1 MLKDERSLMQIEKV
15 LSRKM
20 DQARSLVPPS
30 IVKHSRW
37 LLPIILLSYISVGFP
52 DGAFTVAWLGIG
64 EEMPGMGIA
73 HTGWI
78 LVGYSVTY
86 TLAGVL
92 LAQLNRFM
100 RLQTIYL
107 VGLIIKAAGFIYLAL
122 SPNFAHVLSA
132 VTLYGLG
139 TGAMASS
146 MNSYMAKHFDA
157 GKNNWMHFFWGI
169 GASVSPLIMGHMKTV
184 ADWRAGYWV
193 IVSIVGVVGLVLA
206 LSIWRKVWTED
217 SDELDAAD
225 EATDS
230 ADAIEEHSG
239 RRYLEGSWYRGVKV
253 AAFFFLGGTDYTF
266 VFFTGAVLLTRGFSL
281 EQVALFPAV
290 YYAFMTLARLVAGL
304 IAKRIGE
311 TAIIRLSVLISVL
324 GVGILYFTSNIVGM
338 AITGFGLGAL
348 LPTLVSDTANYFR
361 PKFIAK
367 IVGYELAAFGAG
379 IAVLFFL
386 TSQIMD
392 AVGEEMLFPLGLSF
406 CVLVFICNEIITRAG
421 RRLKNDAPTLP
432 GGDADVLPTS
442 SMDDELVALLE
453 QIETEPVLTAASTR

>member
-1 MLKDERSLMQIEKV
+1 
-15 LSRKM
+15 M
-20 DQARSLVPPS
+20 DQARSIVS
-30 IVKHSRW
+30 SDIVKHSRW

-193 IVSIVGVVGLVLA
+193 IVSIVGLVGLMLA

-217 SDELDAAD
+217 SDELNATD
-225 EATDS
+225 EATSSDALDER
-230 ADAIEEHSG
+230 AD

-290 YYAFMTLARLVAGL
+290 YYVFMTLARLVAGL

-311 TAIIRLSVLISVL
+311 TAIIRLSILISVL
-324 GVGILYFTSNIVGM
+324 GVAILYFTSNIVGM

-348 LPTLVSDTANYFR
+348 LPTLVSDTSNYFR
-361 PKFIAK
+361 PKFIAQ

-406 CVLVFICNEIITRAG
+406 CVMVFICNEIITRAG
-421 RRLKNDAPTLP
+421 RKLKNDAPTLP
-432 GGDADVLPTS
+432 NADVQNAMIDSETPSL
-442 SMDDELVALLE
+442 DDELVALLE
-453 QIETEPVLTAASTR
+453 QNSETEPVLNAASR